1 MLEQLFDE
9 LYQKF
14 KLNFYKN
21 MFRGLQEREASLTA
35 TETFAVEVIHAL
47 KRPTVNEL
55 ASFLEMSQP
64 NITYK
69 IGSLVKKGYVRK
81 VQSEEDKREVFLEVT
96 ERFHKYYDM
105 KNEYIGKV
113 LSRLFDRISEQRLED
128 FENIL
133 RLMSR
138 ELMPEVS
145 EYIREEESQR
155 D

>member
-1 MLEQLFDE
+1 M
-9 LYQKF
+9 
-14 KLNFYKN
+14 
-21 MFRGLQEREASLTA
+21 TA

-47 KRPTVNEL
+47 KHPTVNEL

-96 ERFHKYYDM
+96 DRFHQYYDM
-105 KNEYIGKV
+105 KNEYVGKV
-113 LSRLFDRISEQRLED
+113 LSRLSDRVSEQRLED
-128 FENIL
+128 FGNIL
-133 RLMSR
+133 QLMSR

-145 EYIREEESQR
+145 EHIRGEE
-155 D
+155 

>member
-9 LYQKF
+9 VYQKF
-14 KLNFYKN
+14 KLNFYRN
-21 MFRGLQEREASLTA
+21 MFRGLQEREATLTA
-35 TETFAVEVIHAL
+35 TETFAAEVIHAL

-81 VQSEEDKREVFLEVT
+81 IQSEEDKREVFLEVT
-96 ERFHKYYDM
+96 DRFHQYYNM
-105 KNEYIGKV
+105 KNEYVGKV
-113 LSRLFDRISEQRLED
+113 LSRLSDRVSEQRLED

-133 RLMSR
+133 QLMSR

-145 EYIREEESQR
+145 EHIRGEG
-155 D
+155 

>member
-9 LYQKF
+9 VYQKF
-14 KLNFYKN
+14 KLNFYRN
-21 MFRGLQEREASLTA
+21 MFRGLQEREATLTA
-35 TETFAVEVIHAL
+35 TETFVAEVIHAL

-81 VQSEEDKREVFLEVT
+81 IQSEEDKREVFLEVT
-96 ERFHKYYDM
+96 DRFHQYYNM
-105 KNEYIGKV
+105 KNEYVGKV
-113 LSRLFDRISEQRLED
+113 LSRLSDRVSEQRLED

-133 RLMSR
+133 QLMSR

-145 EYIREEESQR
+145 EHIRGEG
-155 D
+155 

>member
-21 MFRGLQEREASLTA
+21 MFRGLKDREASLTA
-35 TETFAVEVIHAL
+35 TETFAVDVIHAL

-55 ASFLEMSQP
+55 ANFLEMSQP

-81 VQSEEDKREVFLEVT
+81 VQSEEDKREVYLEVT
-96 ERFHKYYDM
+96 DRFYKYYDL
-105 KNEYIGKV
+105 KNEYVGKV
-113 LSRLFDRISEQRLED
+113 LARLSDRISEEKLAEFED
-128 FENIL
+128 IL

-138 ELMPEVS
+138 ELMPEVTD
-145 EYIREEESQR
+145 YIRDAE
-155 D
+155 

>member
-9 LYQKF
+9 VYQKF
-14 KLNFYKN
+14 KLNFYRN
-21 MFRGLQEREASLTA
+21 MFRGLQEREATLTA

-96 ERFHKYYDM
+96 DRFHQYYDM
-105 KNEYIGKV
+105 KNEYVGKV
-113 LSRLFDRISEQRLED
+113 LSRLSDRVSEQRLED
-128 FENIL
+128 FGNIL
-133 RLMSR
+133 QLMSR

-145 EYIREEESQR
+145 EHIRGEE
-155 D
+155 

>member
-9 LYQKF
+9 VYQKF
-14 KLNFYKN
+14 KLNFYRN
-21 MFRGLQEREASLTA
+21 MFRGLQEREATLTA

-96 ERFHKYYDM
+96 DRFHKYYDM

-113 LSRLFDRISEQRLED
+113 LSRLSDRVSEQRLED

-133 RLMSR
+133 QLMSR

-145 EYIREEESQR
+145 EHIRGEG
-155 D
+155 